1 MMDKKEIVIAP
12 EELQRLNNRIYT
24 VEQKNKKL
32 LEIIKRY
39 NIDISHIEE

>member
-1 MMDKKEIVIAP
+1 MAKKIVKISVEDFEAMKNEIS
-12 EELQRLNNRIYT
+12 ETR
-24 VEQKNKKL
+24 QKNKKL